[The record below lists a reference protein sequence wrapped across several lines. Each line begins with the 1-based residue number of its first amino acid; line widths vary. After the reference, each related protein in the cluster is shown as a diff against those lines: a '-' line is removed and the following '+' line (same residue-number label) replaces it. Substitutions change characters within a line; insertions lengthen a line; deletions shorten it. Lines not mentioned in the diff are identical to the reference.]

1 MLTGVVMTDETRDIG
16 HLGEL
21 LSGFIDDELTQ
32 QDRQRVRLHV
42 ESCTECA
49 AELAGLAALREKVGR
64 SSLGAG
70 HKDTWRETMDDNPVK
85 ASRGIGWLLIIVGCL
100 LAGGVFVYDFITHA
114 SMSPMEKLIVV
125 SLYGGALFLFVSVL
139 RQRLIERK
147 SDKYKDVEI

>member
-1 MLTGVVMTDETRDIG
+1 MTEETRNVG
-16 HLGEL
+16 HVGEL

-42 ESCTECA
+42 ESCAECT
-49 AELAGLAALREKVGR
+49 AELAELAALREKVGR

-70 HKDTWRETMDDNPVK
+70 HKDTWRETMQDNPVR
-85 ASRGIGWLLIIVGCL
+85 ASRGIGWLLIIIGCL
-100 LAGGVFVYDFITHA
+100 LAGGVFVYDFITRGP
-114 SMSPMEKLIVV
+114 SMMSIENLIIL
-125 SLYGGALFLFVSVL
+125 SLYAGALFLFLSVL